1 MDKDLAIFFAIVLF
15 FISLLF
21 YSANYLAGISCIT
34 KWQMSGFNSKY
45 EFKTG
50 CLVEVSKNKWIPE
63 KNYRE
68 FAE

>member
-1 MDKDLAIFFAIVLF
+1 MDKEIAIFFGIVLF
-15 FISLLF
+15 FVSLLF
-21 YSANYLAGISCIT
+21 YGANYLAGVSC
-34 KWQMSGFNSKY
+34 KSRWENSGFNSKY
-45 EFKTG
+45 SLQTG